1 MLGIDIGNNE
11 LKIAAVKGG
20 SVTMVCEK
28 LPANLVKEGCVQLPD
43 AMAELLRNV
52 RKKNHLPGGEC
63 AVVLPPAQVFCRHIR
78 FPAMDEER
86 LRLNLPYEMKDYLSG
101 ESDRYYY
108 DYLVDETTMDDA
120 GNVVDIE
127 TTAAA
132 ILKQHVFDWMG
143 LMKSAGLKMVT
154 AIPQEMA
161 YRNLLRQNAEV
172 VSADPKQDY
181 CIVDIGH
188 VSSRAFFYKNAQHE
202 ATKVIEVG
210 CSTIDLAIAEA
221 MEVDAYVAGAYKE
234 ANHNHSLE
242 LPQCMEVYDTI
253 AMEIMKALNFAGF
266 TSKPENEQHI
276 YYAGGGADIL
286 PLLKI
291 ISETTGAQAR
301 SVVDLLPP
309 QYDDPMVSRC
319 ALALGAA
326 LQ

>member
-43 AMAELLRNV
+43 AMAEFLRNV

-78 FPAMDEER
+78 FPVMDEER

-108 DYLVDETTMDDA
+108 DYLVDETTKDEM
-120 GNVVDIE
+120 GNPVDIE
-127 TTAAA
+127 VTAAA
-132 ILKQHVFDWMG
+132 VLKQHIFDWMS

-161 YRNLLRQNAEV
+161 YRNLLLQSAEITA
-172 VSADPKQDY
+172 SEQKQDY

-188 VSSRAFFYKNAQHE
+188 VSTRAFFYKNAQHE
-202 ATKVIEVG
+202 ATKVIEFG
-210 CSTIDLAIAEA
+210 CSSIDLAIAEA
-221 MEVDAYVAGAYKE
+221 MQVDTYVAGAYKE

-253 AMEIMKALNFAGF
+253 ATEIMKALNFAGF

-286 PLLKI
+286 PLQRV
-291 ISETTGAQAR
+291 ISDTTGAQAR
-301 SVVDLLPP
+301 SVVDLLPS
-309 QYDDPMVSRC
+309 QYNDPMVSRC